1 METPGTGRA
10 RDLLVTGTDTSVGKT
25 VIAAGLLIAARAQ
38 GQRAVGFKPAETGLE
53 AGLACDSEVL
63 AAAAGIDEPL
73 TRPLLRLHEPLT
85 PALAAE
91 RAGLTLEPRAVLE
104 RVAALRAAGYR
115 LVLEGAGG
123 LLAPLTWDWTALD
136 LAAQAAL
143 DVVIVA
149 HAGLGTLNHTLLS
162 VAALRARGVT
172 LRAVV
177 LNGRGQP
184 ATLAEETNPAALA
197 RLLPGVDVVSV
208 ARQPSADTL
217 SAARLA
223 APALRALVSG

>member
-1 METPGTGRA
+1 MDA

-25 VIAAGLLIAARAQ
+25 VIAAGLLVAARAQ
-38 GQRAVGFKPAETGLE
+38 GQRAVGFKPAETGFD
-53 AGLACDSEVL
+53 AGLASDSEVL
-63 AAAAGIDEPL
+63 AAAADVDEPL
-73 TRPLLRLHEPLT
+73 ARPLLRLHEPLT

-91 RAGLTLEPRAVLE
+91 RAGLTFEPRAVLE

-123 LLAPLTWDWTALD
+123 LLAPLAWDWTALD
-136 LAAQAAL
+136 LAAQAEL
-143 DVVIVA
+143 DVVLVA
-149 HAGLGTLNHTLLS
+149 RAGLGTLNHTLLS
-162 VAALRARGVT
+162 AAVLRARGVT

-197 RLLPGVDVVSV
+197 RLLPGLAIVNVPLQPDVD
-208 ARQPSADTL
+208 AL
-217 SAARLA
+217 GAARRA
-223 APALRALVSG
+223 APALRDLVSA